1 MKTELKFETRLGR
14 LALSV
19 IIGAV
24 VTLGL
29 LWLIAWAVGHE
40 SLPDEYLSV
49 YAGGSLLVGSVVAGA
64 CAPVVGGKRLRSGL
78 AVGGALALILIIS
91 KLLAE
96 TTDIFGIQTGISML
110 LCLGGGMAGSCIF
123 HKRLQRNTRSKKQ
136 RKRRR

>member
-29 LWLIAWAVGHE
+29 LWLIAWAVGHG
-40 SLPDEYLSV
+40 SLPDEYLAV